1 MDPRAWGAWGLR
13 LVIMGFGSDL
23 RVYDLWLGV
32 MGLGFGFTSL
42 DFIVIDG
49 LRFGFKSIGF

>member
-1 MDPRAWGAWGLR
+1 
-13 LVIMGFGSDL
+13 MGSLGFKVSNYGFWFGFKS
-23 RVYDLWLGV
+23 YDLWLAV